1 MGWWGEIGNRYI
13 FLILCISQMDKC
25 QAEFVMLIRCYTNVW
40 KKDEKAESERK
51 KYLNSTSIWN
61 VFFNTQVV

>member
-25 QAEFVMLIRCYTNVW
+25 QAEFVMLIRCYMNVW
-40 KKDEKAESERK
+40 KKDEKAKSERK
-51 KYLNSTSIWN
+51 NI
-61 VFFNTQVV
+61 